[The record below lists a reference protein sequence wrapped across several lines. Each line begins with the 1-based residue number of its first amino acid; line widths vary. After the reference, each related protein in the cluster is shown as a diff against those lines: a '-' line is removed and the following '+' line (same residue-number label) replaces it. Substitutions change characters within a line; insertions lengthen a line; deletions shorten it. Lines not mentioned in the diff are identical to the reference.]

1 MVSLRPD
8 EIRRTL
14 AERVARRV
22 KGHGISRASVDGAVD
37 KVLGALSAAQDGP
50 APGAS
55 WSEGSSVVAALTGR
69 SVPDLAS
76 RVRAALAKEGV
87 AVGAIGSATAGNH
100 NVVTLSVDGPARAA
114 LERVADALKVSVTF
128 VPGEGAR

>member
-22 KGHGISRASVDGAVD
+22 QGHGISRASVDGAVD
-37 KVLGALSAAQDGP
+37 KVLGALSEAQDGP

-55 WSEGSSVVAALTGR
+55 RPVGSSVVAAVTGR

-76 RVRAALAKEGV
+76 RVRGALAKEGV

-114 LERVADALKVSVTF
+114 LERVADMLKVSVTF

>member
-22 KGHGISRASVDGAVD
+22 QGHGISRASVDGAVD
-37 KVLGALSAAQDGP
+37 KVLGALSEARDEA

-55 WSEGSSVVAALTGR
+55 RPEGSVVAAVTGR

-76 RVRAALAKEGV
+76 RVRGALAKEGV

-114 LERVADALKVSVTF
+114 LERVADMLKVSVTF

>member
-22 KGHGISRASVDGAVD
+22 QGHGISRASVDGAVD
-37 KVLGALSAAQDGP
+37 KVLGALSEAQDEA

-55 WSEGSSVVAALTGR
+55 RPEGSVVAAVTGR

-76 RVRAALAKEGV
+76 RVRGALAKEGV

-114 LERVADALKVSVTF
+114 LERVADVLKVSVTF
-128 VPGEGAR
+128 VPGEGTR

>member
-1 MVSLRPD
+1 MVSPRPD

-22 KGHGISRASVDGAVD
+22 QRHGISRVSVDRAVD
-37 KVLGALSAAQDGP
+37 EVLGALSAAQDAPASSASRPPGP
-50 APGAS
+50 L
-55 WSEGSSVVAALTGR
+55 VLAALTGR

-76 RVRAALAKEGV
+76 RVRAALVQEGV

-100 NVVTLSVDGPARAA
+100 NVVTLSVGEPARPA
-114 LERVADALKVSVTF
+114 LARVASALKVSLTF
-128 VPGEGAR
+128 VPEEGAR

>member
-22 KGHGISRASVDGAVD
+22 QGHGISRASVDGAVD
-37 KVLGALSAAQDGP
+37 KVLGALSEAQDGA
-50 APGAS
+50 APDAS
-55 WSEGSSVVAALTGR
+55 WPEGSVVAAVTGR

-76 RVRAALAKEGV
+76 RVRGALAKEGV

-114 LERVADALKVSVTF
+114 LERVADMLKVSVTF

>member
-22 KGHGISRASVDGAVD
+22 QGHGISRASVDGAVD
-37 KVLGALSAAQDGP
+37 KVLGALSEAEDEP

-55 WSEGSSVVAALTGR
+55 WPVGSVVAAVTGR

>member
-22 KGHGISRASVDGAVD
+22 QGHGISRASVDGAVD
-37 KVLGALSAAQDGP
+37 KVLGALSEAQDGP

-55 WSEGSSVVAALTGR
+55 RPEGSVVAAVTGR

-100 NVVTLSVDGPARAA
+100 NVVTLSVDGPTRAA
-114 LERVADALKVSVTF
+114 LERVAVALKVSVTF
-128 VPGEGAR
+128 VPGEAAR